1 MHIKQIVEDTS
12 TPAGRIFDAT
22 ILMLILVSVASF
34 SLETLPGLSSEQMQW
49 LRWVE
54 IITVAVFTI
63 EYLLRVAVA
72 TSRANFIFSFYGLID
87 LIAILPFYVS
97 FGLDF
102 RSLRAFRLL
111 RVIRVFKLTGYHTA
125 VRRLHDAIMLAK
137 EELLV
142 YLGVSIMLVY
152 LAAVGIYYFEHAVQ
166 PDKFLSIFHSLWW
179 AIVTL
184 TTVGYGDVVPI
195 TIGGRLF
202 TFFILLIGLGIVA
215 VPSGVL
221 ASALSEIRDREVE
234 TVRRE
239 RADDSEN
246 SAE

>member
-1 MHIKQIVEDTS
+1 MRIKQIVEDTS
-12 TPAGRIFDAT
+12 TPAGRIFDAI
-22 ILMLILVSVASF
+22 ILLLILVSVASF
-34 SLETLPGLSSEQMQW
+34 SLETLPGLSPEQMQW
-49 LRWVE
+49 LSWVE

-63 EYLLRVAVA
+63 EYALRVAVA

-111 RVIRVFKLTGYHTA
+111 RVIRVFKLTGYHLA
-125 VRRLHDAIMLAK
+125 VKRLHDAIMLAK

-152 LAAVGIYYFEHAVQ
+152 ISAVGIYYFEHAVQ

-179 AIVTL
+179 SIVTL

-221 ASALSEIRDREVE
+221 ASALSEIREHE
-234 TVRRE
+234 AEATRRE
-239 RADDSEN
+239 TQK
-246 SAE
+246 AEERL

>member
-1 MHIKQIVEDTS
+1 
-12 TPAGRIFDAT
+12 
-22 ILMLILVSVASF
+22 
-34 SLETLPGLSSEQMQW
+34 
-49 LRWVE
+49 
-54 IITVAVFTI
+54 
-63 EYLLRVAVA
+63 
-72 TSRANFIFSFYGLID
+72 
-87 LIAILPFYVS
+87 
-97 FGLDF
+97 
-102 RSLRAFRLL
+102 
-111 RVIRVFKLTGYHTA
+111 VFKLTGYHTA
-125 VRRLHDAIMLAK
+125 VRRLHNAIVLAK

-221 ASALSEIRDREVE
+221 ASALSEVRNREAEASQQKTRDAGNG
-234 TVRRE
+234 TL
-239 RADDSEN
+239 
-246 SAE
+246 

>member
-1 MHIKQIVEDTS
+1 MRIKQIVEDTS
-12 TPAGRIFDAT
+12 TPAGRIFDAA
-22 ILMLILVSVASF
+22 ILILILVSVVSF
-34 SLETLPGLSSEQMQW
+34 SLETLPGLSSQQMQW

-54 IITVAVFTI
+54 IITVAIFTI
-63 EYLLRVAVA
+63 EYTLRVAVA
-72 TSRANFIFSFYGLID
+72 TSRRGFIFSFYGLID

-111 RVIRVFKLTGYHTA
+111 RVIRVFKLTGYHVA
-125 VRRLHDAIMLAK
+125 VGRLHAAIMIAK

-152 LAAVGIYYFEHAVQ
+152 LSAVGIYYFEHAVQ

-184 TTVGYGDVVPI
+184 TTVGYGDVVPV

-221 ASALSEIRDREVE
+221 ASALSEVRDHEAEAAQQKERKAGNE
-234 TVRRE
+234 TL
-239 RADDSEN
+239 
-246 SAE
+246 

>member
-1 MHIKQIVEDTS
+1 
-12 TPAGRIFDAT
+12 
-22 ILMLILVSVASF
+22 
-34 SLETLPGLSSEQMQW
+34 
-49 LRWVE
+49 
-54 IITVAVFTI
+54 
-63 EYLLRVAVA
+63 
-72 TSRANFIFSFYGLID
+72 
-87 LIAILPFYVS
+87 
-97 FGLDF
+97 
-102 RSLRAFRLL
+102 
-111 RVIRVFKLTGYHTA
+111 
-125 VRRLHDAIMLAK
+125 MLAK

>member
-1 MHIKQIVEDTS
+1 MRIKQIVEDTS
-12 TPAGRIFDAT
+12 TPAGRIFDAA
-22 ILMLILVSVASF
+22 ILILILVSVASF

-54 IITVAVFTI
+54 IITVAVFTV
-63 EYLLRVAVA
+63 EYALRVAVA
-72 TSRANFIFSFYGLID
+72 TSRRGFIFSFYGLID

-221 ASALSEIRDREVE
+221 ASALSEIRDREGEE
-234 TVRRE
+234 TKSDQL
-239 RADDSEN
+239 DDNANLS
-246 SAE
+246 

>member
-1 MHIKQIVEDTS
+1 MRIKQIVEDTS
-12 TPAGRIFDAT
+12 TPAGRIFDAS
-22 ILMLILVSVASF
+22 ILMLILVSVVSF
-34 SLETLPGLSSEQMQW
+34 SLETLPGLSSQQMQW

-54 IITVAVFTI
+54 IITVAIFTI
-63 EYLLRVAVA
+63 EYTLRVAVA
-72 TSRANFIFSFYGLID
+72 TSRANFIFSFYGWID

-125 VRRLHDAIMLAK
+125 VKRLHDAIALAK

-221 ASALSEIRDREVE
+221 ASALSEVRDRE
-234 TVRRE
+234 
-239 RADDSEN
+239 SEASQKKPRN
-246 SAE
+246 SGNGTL